1 MRIVMLIENTAVS
14 SKLLVEHGMSLY
26 IEAGGK
32 VCIFGTGASSKLV
45 NNAKRMDLCLE
56 NTEALIIPHNHLS
69 YTGGIDHLTQINPDV
84 KIFALKSADCQP
96 VRKKGPFYS
105 SMGVLSDKV
114 KKHRKNFILFNSF
127 QQVFEGFFLLKDEI
141 RDESFYVWEKNCK
154 LRHGNDYIPD
164 EMEHE
169 CFGVLFPHG
178 DRKKGCIILGGC
190 AHCGLPNMI
199 GTVKKNWGEIPIIS
213 IVTGLHLMDEN
224 PKRLTVDS
232 DFLKRTAEAV
242 REENVGAIYTCHC
255 TGIKGYEELKTY
267 LGTQL
272 QYLQTGEELSF

>member
-26 IEAGGK
+26 IEMNGRVAL
-32 VCIFGTGASSKLV
+32 FGSGASSKLI
-45 NNAKRMDLCLE
+45 NNAKRMNISLE
-56 NTEALIIPHNHLS
+56 NTEALVIPHNHFA
-69 YTGGIDHLTQINPDV
+69 YTGGIDHLTQINPDIR
-84 KIFALKSADCQP
+84 IFAAKAADCQP
-96 VRKKGPFYS
+96 VKKKGLFYS
-105 SMGVLSDKV
+105 SMGNMAEKV
-114 KKHRKNFILFNSF
+114 KKHGSNFVLFNSF

-141 RDESFYVWEKNCK
+141 KDESFYIVEKNWK
-154 LRHGNDYIPD
+154 LRSGNDYIP
-164 EMEHE
+164 EYMGQE
-169 CFGVLFPHG
+169 CFGALFPHG
-178 DRKKGCIILGGC
+178 DRRKGCIILGGC

-199 GTVKKNWGEIPIIS
+199 GTVKKNWGEIPILS
-213 IVTGLHLMDEN
+213 IVTGLHFMDEN
-224 PKRLTVDS
+224 PKKLTVDS
-232 DFLKRTAEAV
+232 DFLKRTAEAI

>member
-26 IEAGGK
+26 IEANGK
-32 VCIFGTGASSKLV
+32 VCIFGAGASSKLV
-45 NNAKRMDLCLE
+45 NNAKRMNLSLE
-56 NTEALIIPHNHLS
+56 DVSAVVIPHNHLAFS
-69 YTGGIDHLTQINPDV
+69 GGIDHLLQISPDAKV
-84 KIFALKSADCQP
+84 FALSSAECRP

-105 SMGVLSDKV
+105 PMGNLSEKIKKYRDNFVLF
-114 KKHRKNFILFNSF
+114 RSF

-141 RDESFYVWEKNCK
+141 GDESFYVTDKSW
-154 LRHGNDYIPD
+154 RIHSGNGYIP
-164 EMEHE
+164 EIMEHE
-169 CFGVLFPHG
+169 CFGALFPYG
-178 DRKKGCIILGGC
+178 DRRRGCIILGGC

-199 GTVKKNWGEIPIIS
+199 RTVKKNWGDIPIIS

-224 PKRLTVDS
+224 PKKLTVDP

-242 REENVGAIYTCHC
+242 KDENVGAIYTCHC

-267 LGTQL
+267 FGTQL